1 MRTAAYL
8 LILFVSNL
16 LGSLAGFGAGLLSM
30 PFLTQ
35 LFDGKMIIIASTVT
49 CLLNV
54 YIAVIW
60 RRHILWKKL
69 AVIVIYM
76 CIGLPFGVAFLKI
89 MPVTV
94 IKMTLGILMVVIG
107 TYGLLKMNCRRVT
120 EVCFGKWLLRLFL
133 VAGGMAQGAVSGG
146 GSFVILYAQQEI
158 RDKQAFRATLA
169 LVWTAVSIVAIL
181 QYGFAGMLSAES
193 FLYAAIGAPA
203 VFAGIWAG
211 GAVSR
216 KVSQRTFM
224 YVVNFLLI
232 GAGILSCA
240 GQLLSASPS

>member
-69 AVIVIYM
+69 EVIVIYM

-133 VAGGMAQGAVSGG
+133 VAGGMAQGAVSGLHYLCRECENRCPG
-146 GSFVILYAQQEI
+146 A
-158 RDKQAFRATLA
+158 AA
-169 LVWTAVSIVAIL
+169 L
-181 QYGFAGMLSAES
+181 
-193 FLYAAIGAPA
+193 
-203 VFAGIWAG
+203 
-211 GAVSR
+211 
-216 KVSQRTFM
+216 
-224 YVVNFLLI
+224 
-232 GAGILSCA
+232 
-240 GQLLSASPS
+240 

>member
-35 LFDGKMIIIASTVT
+35 LFDGKMIIVASSIT
-49 CLLNV
+49 CLLNL
-54 YIAVIW
+54 YIAVNG
-60 RRHILWKKL
+60 RKHILWKKL
-69 AVIVIYM
+69 GVIVIYM

-89 MPVTV
+89 MPVSV
-94 IKMTLGILMVVIG
+94 IKMTLGILMTVVGI
-107 TYGLLKMNCRRVT
+107 YGLIKMNSRRVA
-120 EVCFGKWLLRLFL
+120 EVYFGKWLLRLFL
-133 VAGGMAQGAVSGG
+133 LAGGVAQGAVSGG

-158 RDKQAFRATLA
+158 QDKQAFRSTLA
-169 LVWTAVSIVAIL
+169 LVWTAVSAAAIL
-181 QYGFAGMLSAES
+181 QYGLVGMLSAES
-193 FLYAAIGAPA
+193 FYYAAVGAPA
-203 VFAGIWAG
+203 VFAGIWLG
-211 GAVSR
+211 GIVSR

-232 GAGILSCA
+232 GAGILSFG
-240 GQLLSASPS
+240 GQLMG